1 MRKETIYITL
11 CWALALFTMAS
22 CTSESIRPETEGSLR
37 LTLAQVSSQTGTR
50 STPSE
55 LGAPVLD
62 LFNVQISRQSDG
74 AIAYNE
80 GYTSDPITLRVGSYD
95 ILATCGEDVVIG
107 YDAPYYKGTAT
118 ATITTNQQTNVSL
131 ACSVAN
137 ALVSVTFGRDAEE
150 KARFDKYYADY
161 GVMVSVGNYSLPIA
175 AADAAKSV
183 YFPAGSAVS
192 LSFYG
197 CLRGDNNRM
206 VTTPLSSEALPATF
220 AAADHAK
227 LTLTLPDPASL
238 LAVNIGKVEMET
250 VTIDESIPLSWLP
263 VSVATAQ
270 HQYNAAGELVGTDL
284 LFTNS
289 YPEMAWEAV
298 VTNEAGSTVRTVSG
312 TGMLQSAYSSSSDWP
327 YLPAGKYKATYYLV
341 NENGT
346 RNKTSSREFMIGQPA
361 VAVTLDGYSSY
372 TRYQEGLPAVA
383 NELDGFTVYAPQM
396 KVNIATSLLTHS
408 NYTYQMTFTYDGES
422 QQIGGNAYRM
432 GNQTETP
439 RQEPYVLSATGS
451 FAGISLSAT
460 REFYVTGLPL
470 RAIPPKEADG
480 WSAGSDYVTFGNS
493 EVKLGNRGGLLTHYN
508 ENINYNRIAIPAK
521 TDLVIDY
528 DTMIHPATSGTTL
541 TCSINEG
548 YLFSVTQGGGA
559 ANSKDYPHQGQVT
572 YTTREFASTLRLN
585 NSYGGGAT
593 CSYIYGLSITYG
605 Q

>member
-74 AIAYNE
+74 AIAYNK

-161 GVMVSVGNYSLPIA
+161 GLMVSVGNYSLPIA

-206 VTTPLSSEALPATF
+206 VTTPLSSEA
-220 AAADHAK
+220 
-227 LTLTLPDPASL
+227 
-238 LAVNIGKVEMET
+238 
-250 VTIDESIPLSWLP
+250 
-263 VSVATAQ
+263 
-270 HQYNAAGELVGTDL
+270 
-284 LFTNS
+284 
-289 YPEMAWEAV
+289 
-298 VTNEAGSTVRTVSG
+298 
-312 TGMLQSAYSSSSDWP
+312 
-327 YLPAGKYKATYYLV
+327 
-341 NENGT
+341 
-346 RNKTSSREFMIGQPA
+346 
-361 VAVTLDGYSSY
+361 
-372 TRYQEGLPAVA
+372 
-383 NELDGFTVYAPQM
+383 
-396 KVNIATSLLTHS
+396 
-408 NYTYQMTFTYDGES
+408 
-422 QQIGGNAYRM
+422 
-432 GNQTETP
+432 
-439 RQEPYVLSATGS
+439 
-451 FAGISLSAT
+451 
-460 REFYVTGLPL
+460 
-470 RAIPPKEADG
+470 
-480 WSAGSDYVTFGNS
+480 
-493 EVKLGNRGGLLTHYN
+493 
-508 ENINYNRIAIPAK
+508 
-521 TDLVIDY
+521 
-528 DTMIHPATSGTTL
+528 
-541 TCSINEG
+541 
-548 YLFSVTQGGGA
+548 
-559 ANSKDYPHQGQVT
+559 
-572 YTTREFASTLRLN
+572 
-585 NSYGGGAT
+585 
-593 CSYIYGLSITYG
+593 
-605 Q
+605 

>member
-1 MRKETIYITL
+1 
-11 CWALALFTMAS
+11 
-22 CTSESIRPETEGSLR
+22 
-37 LTLAQVSSQTGTR
+37 
-50 STPSE
+50 
-55 LGAPVLD
+55 
-62 LFNVQISRQSDG
+62 
-74 AIAYNE
+74 
-80 GYTSDPITLRVGSYD
+80 
-95 ILATCGEDVVIG
+95 
-107 YDAPYYKGTAT
+107 
-118 ATITTNQQTNVSL
+118 
-131 ACSVAN
+131 
-137 ALVSVTFGRDAEE
+137 
-150 KARFDKYYADY
+150 
-161 GVMVSVGNYSLPIA
+161 MV
-175 AADAAKSV
+175 
-183 YFPAGSAVS
+183 
-192 LSFYG
+192 
-197 CLRGDNNRM
+197 
-206 VTTPLSSEALPATF
+206 
-220 AAADHAK
+220 
-227 LTLTLPDPASL
+227 
-238 LAVNIGKVEMET
+238 
-250 VTIDESIPLSWLP
+250 
-263 VSVATAQ
+263 TAQ

-327 YLPAGKYKATYYLV
+327 YLPEGKYKATYYLV

-346 RNKTSSREFMIGQPA
+346 RSKTSSREFMIGQPA

-372 TRYQEGLPAVA
+372 TRYQEGFPATA

-396 KVNIATSLLTHS
+396 KVNIATSLLTHG
-408 NYTYQMTFTYDGES
+408 NYTYQMAFTYDGES
-422 QQIGGNAYRM
+422 QQIGGNSYRM
-432 GNQTETP
+432 GDQTETP

-460 REFYVTGLPL
+460 REIYVTGLPL

-480 WSAGSDYVTFGNS
+480 WSAGSNYVTFSDS

-548 YLFSVTQGGGA
+548 SLFSVTQGGGA
-559 ANSKDYPHQGQVT
+559 FNTKDYPHQGQVT

-593 CSYIYGLSITYG
+593 CSHIYGLSILYG